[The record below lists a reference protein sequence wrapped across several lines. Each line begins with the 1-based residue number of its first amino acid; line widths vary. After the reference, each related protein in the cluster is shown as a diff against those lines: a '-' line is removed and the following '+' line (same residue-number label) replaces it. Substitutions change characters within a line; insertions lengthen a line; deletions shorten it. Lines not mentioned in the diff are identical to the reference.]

1 MLNEIEESVDERR
14 SALLARDV
22 EGGREIMGR
31 IQRETKRVGVE
42 RESEVFK
49 FIYYCF
55 NLLYI
60 ILKLLFLKFN

>member
-14 SALLARDV
+14 SALLTTDV
-22 EGGREIMGR
+22 EKGREIMGR

-42 RESEVFK
+42 RESEVFN

-55 NLLYI
+55 NLFYI
-60 ILKLLFLKFN
+60 ILKLIFLKFN